1 MPPKTAAAPKPG
13 GAKAPKA
20 KTARAKTPKEPL
32 PPAERLKRLF
42 TSLCAQIDGGH
53 LQNALK
59 TCDKSASPK
68 RILVILVSNML
79 PVLRIEPEDKDAT
92 QTKLFLLLQ
101 TEQYDNALALVDG
114 QSSRGYENAYAL
126 YRLQRE
132 DDARAVLEKT
142 ETEADVDQRGVSH
155 LEAQMVCN
163 GSFVF
168 QGCRLSTIFTFAG
181 LSQWGLSDG
190 RGHLY
195 TAAGYLR
202 PSMFSPLLTRP
213 F

>member
-1 MPPKTAAAPKPG
+1 MPPKAAAAPKPG

-20 KTARAKTPKEPL
+20 KTARAKTPKAPL

-59 TCDKSASPK
+59 TCDKSAWLK
-68 RILVILVSNML
+68 RILVILVSDIM

-114 QSSRGYENAYAL
+114 HASRGYEKAYAL

-142 ETEADVDQRGVSH
+142 KTESDVDQRGVSH
-155 LEAQMVCN
+155 LEAQMVCS

-168 QGCRLSTIFTFAG
+168 QGCRLSAIFTYVG
-181 LSQWGLSDG
+181 LPQWGLSDG
-190 RGHLY
+190 SGHLH
-195 TAAGYLR
+195 TTAGYFG
-202 PSMFSPLLTRP
+202 PSTSSSLLT
-213 F
+213 